1 MGTFSITT
9 PVTVGTKTVQETHEE
24 VSVGTSDADL
34 ITGLLGNGST
44 AILGY
49 GADVN
54 SNTAV
59 SGVLRFGFDQTTA
72 IIKLDGNPAISFNSL
87 PAGFTPSTATLS
99 VTSGATTGY
108 DGVHT
113 TFNNLLYLQLDVGTE
128 STAFLPDN
136 GSTTPAVFSY
146 AVVPSMLNII
156 LNGFGFRWAWNA
168 TPNSPGADIPANNQ
182 FGYTFNY
189 SFTGTY
195 SIISTACYFN
205 SLTNHYKFASVDPG
219 APWVATTAP
228 TVSTGSATSVSP
240 AKGPTTGGTVI

>member
-49 GADVN
+49 GADIN

-87 PAGFTPSTATLS
+87 PAGFTPSTAILS
-99 VTSGATTGY
+99 VTSGATEGY
-108 DGVHT
+108 DGVHVIS
-113 TFNNLLYLQLDVGTE
+113 NNLLYLQLGAGIE

-136 GSTTPAVFSY
+136 SITTPASLSY
-146 AVVPSMLNII
+146 AVIPSMLDII

-168 TPNSPGADIPANNQ
+168 TPNFPEADIPANSQ

-195 SIISTACYFN
+195 SIIPTACYFN

-219 APWVATTAP
+219 PPWVLVPAP
-228 TVSTGSATSVSP
+228 TPGDTSVTP